1 MAEFNDAV
9 ADEVPFD
16 ASRLDG
22 KRTRGITPP
31 KSNWAQKIDAAPYRA
46 YPVSGG
52 ITFTFGGLAIN
63 TEAEVLNTSD
73 QPIRGL
79 YASGDIIG
87 LFYHNYPSCTGQ
99 TRNLVFSRKAG
110 ANAAALGN

>member
-1 MAEFNDAV
+1 M
-9 ADEVPFD
+9 ADEIPFD
-16 ASRLDG
+16 ASKLDG
-22 KRTRGITPP
+22 KCTRGIAPV
-31 KSNWAQKIDAAPYRA
+31 KSNWAQKIDQPPFRA

-52 ITFTFGGLAIN
+52 ITFTFGGLAIS
-63 TEAEVLNTSD
+63 TDSEVLNTSN

-79 YASGDIIG
+79 FASGDIIG

-110 ANAAALGN
+110 RNAAAVGN

>member
-1 MAEFNDAV
+1 M
-9 ADEVPFD
+9 
-16 ASRLDG
+16 
-22 KRTRGITPP
+22 
-31 KSNWAQKIDAAPYRA
+31 
-46 YPVSGG
+46 
-52 ITFTFGGLAIN
+52 
-63 TEAEVLNTSD
+63 NTSN

-99 TRNLVFSRKAG
+99 TRNLVFSLKAG